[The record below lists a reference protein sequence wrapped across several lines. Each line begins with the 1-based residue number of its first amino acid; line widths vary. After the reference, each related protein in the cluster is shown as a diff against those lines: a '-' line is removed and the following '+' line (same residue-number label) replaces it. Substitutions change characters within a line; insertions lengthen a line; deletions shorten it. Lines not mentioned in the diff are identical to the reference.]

1 MQYSQEKMGYS
12 SCKVFNLIDLS
23 TDKIKYVHNGAENS
37 DDHATIDLQIYG
49 DTSHVPHNFLGKHRF
64 LLHANITAVN
74 DPPILQI
81 PQNKIL
87 RLIEGIPK
95 NINNDLLT
103 IFDPDSPPHVL
114 IYTVLPTN
122 DPIASYGRFEL
133 NGKYTLTFS
142 QADVNAGKVTYIF
155 NNTMADSTSY
165 QIQLQV
171 SDGIETSE
179 AVKNEISFF
188 VNDGLFNTSDQIL
201 EIYPKPVVVT
211 EVHNENL
218 HVFPL
223 TKKQVL
229 RDHLQY
235 MCSDES
241 REIKYNITISPSLG
255 RLLYEDYES
264 GISKEISEFTQEDIS
279 EGRIFYEHTAVMHQF
294 RINDSFYFD
303 VIGDKAER
311 LLDQKF
317 NIEISVSSGGLL
329 RFLPVSKVEV
339 EEGDSAPIKLDFSK
353 ILEYLNSRAGIS
365 NPELYIE
372 SIQTP
377 SFGKVELV
385 DDITHTT
392 RFHTSDFAT
401 GKVIYS
407 HDHSDTL
414 EDTILMS
421 VFLVQGR
428 IFLCNLTIPVS
439 ITPVNDQ
446 PFVLMTQTPHM
457 TVWSHNWV
465 FNEDISSRNA
475 QEIII
480 YSNQFTQADINND
493 RIMYVHYGPP
503 QSTTFYFNVSD
514 GQYKPAYEIFNIKVA
529 PITIIPHED
538 FVPISVQQGATSSVL
553 RTSNLGFRTNAQ
565 LSRVQYNIS
574 NSPLHGIML
583 LDHQPTLRFTQQ
595 QLENGQITYMQTN
608 MNKSN
613 DTFQLVA
620 YIPDTVYGTSMDVKV
635 VIEPVLNKTNPKFVI
650 YNPPKQGSIRKI
662 IRSSGDNEAHT
673 ENIRSITVFT
683 YKELKSGVIFY
694 VTNSKPKLGQ
704 TDSFEYN
711 LLIKSVQPA
720 QSLVK
725 IEYRIEDDMNEPTV
739 MMSSPN
745 LNFNYIAIIFLL
757 IGIIVLIFVVLLM
770 LKLRNV
776 MRKKNLKQKDHPPS
790 LPCPPDLTSSVGPI
804 HNYASS
810 EIDSM
815 PVTAA
820 STPIPGFSNIPHC
833 KVIPVENFKNVDY
846 SEYLGDMMGVEDDE
860 EDDMDDPGETQQM
873 VPNSNR
879 YNNTYL
885 DQDGWSSSCDMGNDF
900 GYASVQQNL
909 QTPNSNNPLLR
920 KNQYWV

>member
-1 MQYSQEKMGYS
+1 MAKDY
-12 SCKVFNLIDLS
+12 D
-23 TDKIKYVHNGAENS
+23 TPPENITF
-37 DDHATIDLQIYG
+37 HIHHIYG
-49 DTSHVPHNFLGKHRF
+49 GYLAYKLKPSLKIDNFTQSDI
-64 LLHANITAVN
+64 NSN
-74 DPPILQI
+74 DII
-81 PQNKIL
+81 FIH
-87 RLIEGIPK
+87 
-95 NINNDLLT
+95 DLN
-103 IFDPDSPPHVL
+103 S
-114 IYTVLPTN
+114 
-122 DPIASYGRFEL
+122 R
-133 NGKYTLTFS
+133 
-142 QADVNAGKVTYIF
+142 
-155 NNTMADSTSY
+155 
-165 QIQLQV
+165 
-171 SDGIETSE
+171 
-179 AVKNEISFF
+179 KNEISFY
-188 VNDGLFNTSDQIL
+188 VTDGLFNTSDQIL

-223 TKKQVL
+223 TKKQIL

-235 MCSDES
+235 LCSDQS

-255 RLLYEDYES
+255 RLLYEDFDS
-264 GISKEISEFTQEDIS
+264 QISKVISEFTQEDIN
-279 EGRIFYEHTAVMHQF
+279 EGRLFYEHTAVMHQF

-303 VIGDKAER
+303 VIGEKAER

-339 EEGDSAPIKLDFSK
+339 EEGDSAPIKLDFGK

-365 NPELYIE
+365 NPELYVE

-401 GKVIYS
+401 GKVIYT

-414 EDTILMS
+414 EDTVLMS

-446 PFVLMTQTPHM
+446 PFMLVTQGPHM
-457 TVWSHNWV
+457 TVVEGENKTITR
-465 FNEDISSRNA
+465 NILLTEDKDTPPDEIYYNVISGPTIGSIMKVSPQGYA
-475 QEIII
+475 QEILV

-493 RIMYVHYGPP
+493 RIIYVHFGPP

-514 GQYKPAYEIFNIKVA
+514 GQYKPAYEIFSIKIA

-538 FVPISVQQGATSSVL
+538 YVPISVQQGATSSVL
-553 RTSNLGFRTNAQ
+553 RTSNLAFKTNVQ
-565 LSRVQYNIS
+565 LHRILYNIT

-583 LDHQPTLRFTQQ
+583 LDHQPTLVFTQE

-620 YIPDTVYGTSMDVKV
+620 YIADTVYGTSMEVKV
-635 VIEPVLNKTNPKFVI
+635 VIEPVVRITNIDLSGNDERVKLQSFPMVNNPVSLKLNKTNPKFVI
-650 YNPPKQGSIRKI
+650 YNPPKHGSIRKI

-673 ENIRSITVFT
+673 ENVRSITVFT

-694 VTNSKPKLGQ
+694 VTNGGKPKIGH

-711 LLIKSVQPA
+711 LLIKTVQPA

-725 IEYRIEDDMNEPTV
+725 IEYRIEDDLGDPTV
-739 MMSSPN
+739 VHSSAN
-745 LNFNYIAIIFLL
+745 IYFNYIAIIFLL

-770 LKLRNV
+770 LKLKTV
-776 MRKKNLKQKDHPPS
+776 IRKRNLKQKDHPPS

-804 HNYASS
+804 HNYANS

-873 VPNSNR
+873 VPNSSR
-879 YNNTYL
+879 YNNPYL
-885 DQDGWSSSCDMGNDF
+885 DTDGWSSSCDMANDF

-909 QTPNSNNPLLR
+909 QTPTSNNPLLR